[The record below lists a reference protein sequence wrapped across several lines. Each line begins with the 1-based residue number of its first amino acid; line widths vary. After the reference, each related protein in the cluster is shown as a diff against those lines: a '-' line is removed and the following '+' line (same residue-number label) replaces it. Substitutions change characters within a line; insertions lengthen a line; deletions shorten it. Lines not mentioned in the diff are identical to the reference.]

1 MTINDRGLAI
11 IKAFEG
17 CRLDAYQDVV
27 GIWTIGF
34 GSTEGVTPG
43 MHISPEEAEQR
54 LLSHLRVLM
63 GEITDIVPDDT
74 TENQF
79 SALVC
84 LAYNIGIGN
93 LRSSTLIR
101 KLRSGDTQGAA
112 DEFLRWDKAGGKVV
126 TGLLRRREAEREL
139 FLSA

>member
-34 GSTEGVTPG
+34 GSTEGVAPG

-54 LLSHLRVLM
+54 LLDHLQVLM

-101 KLRSGDTQGAA
+101 KLCSGDTQGAA